1 VTESRLVSALGERGL
16 IERIRHRLPPAP
28 SQLIVGPGD
37 DAAVIAGERGALHV
51 LTTDAL
57 VEGIHFDRRFS
68 SPADIGHKA
77 LAVNVS
83 DVAAMGGTAQIAL
96 LSLMLPD
103 STTVEAVD
111 GVLDGLLALAG
122 ALKVAVAGGNITRSP
137 GPLVIDVTVMGYAK
151 PRKVLTRSGGKP
163 GDILYVSGAIG
174 GAAAGLDWLRASD
187 GRRTSDAPRATDAP
201 RAEPPTPAIAGCVRR
216 HRRPEPRTRLGS
228 ALGRM
233 RAASACMD
241 LSDGLADAV
250 HQIAEASGTG
260 ARIDASKLPL
270 DPGAIEWFSRSGSDP
285 IDRSLRGGD
294 DYELLFS
301 VPARRRSRLRG
312 VFHAI
317 RGLSLTAIGELTST
331 KSIEL
336 MRDGAAT
343 PLPAGFSHF

>member
-1 VTESRLVSALGERGL
+1 VTESRLVSELGERGL
-16 IERIRHRLPPAP
+16 IERIRQRLPPAP
-28 SQLIVGPGD
+28 SRLMVGPGD
-37 DAAVIAGERGALHV
+37 DAAVIAAERGALQV

-57 VEGIHFDRRFS
+57 VEGVHFDRRFS

-122 ALKVAVAGGNITRSP
+122 ELKVAVAGGNVTRSP
-137 GPLVIDVTVMGYAK
+137 GPLIIDVTVTGFAK

-174 GAAAGLDWLRASD
+174 GAAAGLDWLRAN
-187 GRRTSDAPRATDAP
+187 DAPRAQ
-201 RAEPPTPAIAGCVRR
+201 PPTPAIAGCVSR
-216 HRRPEPRTRLGS
+216 HRRPEPRARLGS

-250 HQIAEASGTG
+250 RQIAEASGTG
-260 ARIDASKLPL
+260 ARVDAAKLPL
-270 DPGAIEWFSRSGSDP
+270 DPGAVEWFSRGGDP
-285 IDRSLRGGD
+285 IERSLRGGD
-294 DYELLFS
+294 DYELIFA

-312 VFHAI
+312 VLHAI
-317 RGLSLTAIGELTST
+317 RGLTLTAIGELTST
-331 KSIEL
+331 RSIEL
-336 MRDGAAT
+336 MRDGRAT

>member
-1 VTESRLVSALGERGL
+1 LSTPVSATESRLVSGLGERGL
-16 IERIRHRLPPAP
+16 IERIRQRLPPPP
-28 SQLIVGPGD
+28 SHLMVGPGD
-37 DAAVIAGERGALHV
+37 DAAVIAGERGALQV

-57 VEGIHFDRRFS
+57 VEGVHFDRRFS

-96 LSLMLPD
+96 LSLMLPE

-111 GVLDGLLALAG
+111 GVLDGLLALAKE
-122 ALKVAVAGGNITRSP
+122 LKVALAGGNITRST
-137 GPLVIDVTVMGYAK
+137 GPLVIDVTVMGFAK

-163 GDILYVSGAIG
+163 GDILYVSGTIG
-174 GAAAGLDWLRASD
+174 AAAAGLDWLRANES
-187 GRRTSDAPRATDAP
+187 R
-201 RAEPPTPAIAGCVRR
+201 RAEPPTPAVADCVSR

-250 HQIAEASGTG
+250 QQIAEASGTG
-260 ARIDASKLPL
+260 ARVDAAKVPL
-270 DPGAIEWFSRSGSDP
+270 HPGAVDWFTTAGSDP
-285 IDRSLRGGD
+285 LERSLRGGD

-312 VFHAI
+312 VSHAI
-317 RGLSLTAIGELTST
+317 RGLSLTAIGELTSN
-331 KSIEL
+331 KAIEL
-336 MRDGAAT
+336 IRDGAAT

>member
-1 VTESRLVSALGERGL
+1 
-16 IERIRHRLPPAP
+16 
-28 SQLIVGPGD
+28 LIVGPGD
-37 DAAVIAGERGALHV
+37 DAAVIAGERGALQV

-57 VEGIHFDRRFS
+57 VEGVHFDRRFS

-103 STTVEAVD
+103 STTLDAVD

-122 ALKVAVAGGNITRSP
+122 QLKVAVAGGNITRSP
-137 GPLVIDVTVMGYAK
+137 GPLIIDVAVMGFAK
-151 PRKVLTRSGGKP
+151 PRKVLTRGGGKP

-174 GAAAGLDWLRASD
+174 GAAAGLDWLRAN
-187 GRRTSDAPRATDAP
+187 DAPRAQ
-201 RAEPPTPAIAGCVRR
+201 PPTPAIAACVGR

-233 RAASACMD
+233 RAANACMD

-260 ARIDASKLPL
+260 ARIEAAKLPL
-270 DPGAIEWFSRSGSDP
+270 DPGAIEWFSRGGGDP
-285 IDRSLRGGD
+285 IERSLRGGD
-294 DYELLFS
+294 DYELLFA

-317 RGLSLTAIGELTST
+317 RGLPLTAIGELTPT
-331 KSIEL
+331 TSIEL
-336 MRDGAAT
+336 IRDGGAT

>member
-1 VTESRLVSALGERGL
+1 MSALGERGL
-16 IERIRHRLPPAP
+16 IERIRQRLPPPP
-28 SQLIVGPGD
+28 SQLMVGPGD
-37 DAAVIAGERGALHV
+37 DAAVVAAERGGLQV

-57 VEGIHFDRRFS
+57 VEGVHFERRFS

-96 LSLMLPD
+96 LSLMLPEW
-103 STTVEAVD
+103 TTVEAVD

-122 ALKVAVAGGNITRSP
+122 ELKVVLAGGNITRSP
-137 GPLVIDVTVMGYAK
+137 GPLVIDVTVMGFAK
-151 PRKVLTRSGGKP
+151 PRKVLTRGGGKP
-163 GDILYVSGAIG
+163 GDILYVSGTIG
-174 GAAAGLDWLRASD
+174 GAAAGLDWLRANDS
-187 GRRTSDAPRATDAP
+187 P
-201 RAEPPTPAIAGCVRR
+201 RAEPPTPAIAGCVSR

-233 RAASACMD
+233 RAATACMD

-260 ARIDASKLPL
+260 AQIDAAKLPL
-270 DPGAIEWFSRSGSDP
+270 DPGAVEWFSRRGSDP
-285 IDRSLRGGD
+285 VDRSLRGGD

-301 VPARRRSRLRG
+301 VPPRRRSRLRG
-312 VFHAI
+312 VLHVI
-317 RGLSLTAIGELTST
+317 RGLTLTAIGELTST

-336 MRDGAAT
+336 IRDGAAA
-343 PLPAGFSHF
+343 PLPGGFSHF